1 MRRVLSS
8 PASMWVRLTLVAV
21 VVAVAGRGAMGQGPL
36 SVPKPVPKPAAA
48 ETAEAAPA
56 AEAAAAEEEKVF
68 RGRLPAY
75 YGHVVDEEQRAAIY
89 EIQKQYA
96 PRIDALKA
104 QLAALTEERN
114 AKVAAVLTP
123 EQQAKVASLKAE
135 AKAKR
140 DLKAAQE
147 KAATSKPPA
156 ATPPATTS
164 E

>member
-8 PASMWVRLTLVAV
+8 PASTWIRLTLVAMV
-21 VVAVAGRGAMGQGPL
+21 VTVAGLGAMGQGPL
-36 SVPKPVPKPAAA
+36 SVPKPEPKPAAA
-48 ETAEAAPA
+48 ETAEAEPA
-56 AEAAAAEEEKVF
+56 AGAAATAEEKVF

-75 YGHVVDEEQRAAIY
+75 YGQVVDEKQRAAIY

-114 AKVAAVLTP
+114 EKVAAVLTP

-147 KAATSKPPA
+147 KAAASKPPVA
-156 ATPPATTS
+156 IPPATTS